1 VDGEGVTGGDHRV
14 VDTGDQGG
22 ESRPGIGVDRQLA
35 TVVIDAEATLTITG
49 YLDDVP
55 GTCREFGA
63 LESGIE
69 PIDLLGQ

>member
-1 VDGEGVTGGDHRV
+1 VDGESVTGGDHRV

-22 ESRPGIGVDRQLA
+22 ESRPGIRVDRQLA
-35 TVVIDAEATLTITG
+35 TVVIDAEATFTATG

-55 GTCREFGA
+55 GPRREIAA
-63 LESGIE
+63 LETGIE